1 MKVKKYAKAD
11 IGSYSRIFFQIGLIL
26 VLATTYA
33 GLEWEFTQRDNNL
46 DYDLGVFEE
55 DEIDIPISQLN
66 TPPPP
71 SLPEIVQV
79 VEDDLEVEEDIIEST
94 ESSQDVKTMIIPV
107 SAVIVAEE
115 VEEIEEVPFFVVEQ
129 IPLYPGCENMKVKA
143 EQKKCMEN
151 KIHSLFSKE
160 FNTGISEQM
169 GLNGIYRIFVV
180 FKISA
185 TGDVVEIKTRGPNA
199 RLELEAER
207 VAKLLPKMTPGKQR
221 GKPVAVSYSLPIVF
235 TVLPQ
240 S

>member
-1 MKVKKYAKAD
+1 M
-11 IGSYSRIFFQIGLIL
+11 
-26 VLATTYA
+26 
-33 GLEWEFTQRDNNL
+33 
-46 DYDLGVFEE
+46 
-55 DEIDIPISQLN
+55 
-66 TPPPP
+66 
-71 SLPEIVQV
+71 PEIVQV

-94 ESSQDVKTMIIPV
+94 ESSQDSKTIIIPV
-107 SAVIVAEE
+107 SDVIVAEDE
-115 VEEIEEVPFFVVEQ
+115 EEIAEVPFFVVEQ
-129 IPLYPGCENMKVKA
+129 IPLYPGCENIKVKA

-185 TGDVVEIKTRGPNA
+185 TGEVVEIKTRGPNTK
-199 RLELEAER
+199 LELEAER

-221 GKPVAVSYSLPIVF
+221 GKPVAVSYSLPVVF